1 MLATNACR
9 RGGTCLFRMKT
20 IRSNVLAQT
29 EFYLDD
35 GKSVPASSCTLA
47 RSRELV
53 TVGVV
58 QRLLTCYVST
68 CSDLRFRRCALPKPA
83 VRSSHGA
90 L

>member
-1 MLATNACR
+1 
-9 RGGTCLFRMKT
+9 MKT

-53 TVGVV
+53 TGGVV
-58 QRLLTCYVST
+58 QLLLTCYLST
-68 CSDLRFRRCALPKPA
+68 SSDLRSRRCALPKPA
-83 VRSSHGA
+83 VRSSHCA